1 MHRKSLLAFL
11 KYFSLDCLAAR
22 KTSGKGGDNYLL
34 TQSSI
39 LSPQSLKIFSRRLA
53 SIILCLCLLT
63 FSSPALA
70 HRMLVFA
77 FVEGDTI
84 HTESKF
90 VGSGAVQKG
99 EVKIQDKKTGKVLLS
114 GTTDEKGKF
123 SFKIPPEAV
132 SERLDLLIIVGA
144 SLGHQGEWLVKA
156 DSYLPET
163 IKTAAGA
170 ADASAPKMPS
180 SPEAGISG
188 SKITAVDQQAL
199 EEAINKALERQLAPM
214 KEMLADLTVRRRTFP
229 EIIGGLGYIMGIF
242 GVVAYFM
249 SKKQPKP

>member
-1 MHRKSLLAFL
+1 MLRKSLLAFL

-34 TQSSI
+34 TQSSV
-39 LSPQSLKIFSRRLA
+39 LSPQSLKIFSRRPA

-63 FSSPALA
+63 ISSPALA

-99 EVKIQDKKTGKVLLS
+99 EVKVQDKKTGKVLLS

-132 SERLDLLIIVGA
+132 SERLDLLIVVGA
-144 SLGHQGEWLVKA
+144 SLGHQGEWLLKA
-156 DSYLPET
+156 DSYLPKN
-163 IKTAAGA
+163 IKTAGVAANTPTPGPRSPSAAGV
-170 ADASAPKMPS
+170 
-180 SPEAGISG
+180 SG
-188 SKITAVDQQAL
+188 AKIATVDQQAL
-199 EEAINKALERQLAPM
+199 EDALNKALERQLAPV